1 MYTQGV
7 RKQVQKGE
15 SVDVR
20 ALRARFHAKADMA
33 GSRDSTSPKPPLR
46 GFGRGGPWLA
56 DVSVTANGEVRNKLM
71 LMVPTPTL
79 PGSSYSPD
87 LQRLPPRHVRAELE
101 GMSTSPE
108 PHGVFPH
115 LPPSHRPHRAAKELP
130 RPAPSPTNIDQQ
142 GRVRVTGELL
152 QNMMLKH
159 KGVHP
164 GPTKPTPPSLPS
176 QRNLTGVTP
185 LRRALPPEAPSPIK
199 PRRPPHINLQAHQ
212 RNTRAPHLAG
222 RPGLRK
228 TDGGSSQSLPG
239 LVSPSAPPSLPTK
252 PSSLP
257 RQCTP
262 VHFEDDQGGYDDV
275 GLDVKPPP
283 PPLNHP
289 GSWDM
294 SDSWNDNSSSQVNE
308 GSDGSD
314 VYKGSEQ
321 EVKKTSSDKKKQ
333 KEFRW
338 QQEQE
343 KRNQKKRL
351 ERDNKYRKKFKLG
364 TGDIEVLHMG
374 RVRHDWQGGKHD
386 LSVRQGNRVEIIRV
400 KNNPEG
406 RWLART
412 QTGTY
417 GYIISTCVDVDY
429 EEVKC
434 KLKLSR
440 APDPSLP
447 QPPPPVPFEDND
459 VYYDVDSSGNMNS
472 LDPIMR
478 KMLEKDE
485 KEFRKKFKF
494 EGPILVLHSMMVDPN
509 ASIKKTGGTDLAV
522 VQGEI
527 LEVIQV
533 TSDKKAL
540 CRNKQG
546 KYGYV
551 PRVLLQV
558 EGDDVYDDVDHIN
571 DRGNDDDY
579 EHGLLPANACNAVK
593 KTT

>member
-1 MYTQGV
+1 M
-7 RKQVQKGE
+7 GE
-15 SVDVR
+15 SVDVC

-46 GFGRGGPWLA
+46 GFGRGGPRLA
-56 DVSVTANGEVRNKLM
+56 DVSVTANGGVRNKLM
-71 LMVPTPTL
+71 LMVPTPPL

-87 LQRLPPRHVRAELE
+87 LQRLPPQHVRAELE

-108 PHGVFPH
+108 PHSVFHH

-130 RPAPSPTNIDQQ
+130 LPASPPTNIDQQ

-176 QRNLTGVTP
+176 QRTLTGVTP

-212 RNTRAPHLAG
+212 RSTRALHLAG
-222 RPGLRK
+222 QPGLRK

-239 LVSPSAPPSLPTK
+239 LVSLSGPPRLPTK

-262 VHFEDDQGGYDDV
+262 VHFEDDQGEYDDV

-289 GSWDM
+289 GSWDK
-294 SDSWNDNSSSQVNE
+294 SDSWNDNSSSRVDE

-314 VYKGSEQ
+314 VYKGNEQ
-321 EVKKTSSDKKKQ
+321 EVKNTSSDKKKQ
-333 KEFRW
+333 KELRW

-364 TGDIEVLHMG
+364 TGDIDVLHMG

-400 KNNPEG
+400 KNNPDG

-429 EEVKC
+429 EEVKR

-447 QPPPPVPFEDND
+447 PPPPPVRSEDND
-459 VYYDVDSSGNMNS
+459 IYYDVDSSGNMNS
-472 LDPIMR
+472 LDPVMR
-478 KMLEKDE
+478 EMLEKDE

-494 EGPILVLHSMMVDPN
+494 EGPILVLHSMMVDLN
-509 ASIKKTGGTDLAV
+509 ASIKKTGGTALAV

-551 PRVLLQV
+551 PRVLLQA
-558 EGDDVYDDVDHIN
+558 EGDDVYDDVDHITDIYDN
-571 DRGNDDDY
+571 DNVYNDTI
-579 EHGLLPANACNAVK
+579 H
-593 KTT
+593 